1 MTARL
6 RLVALAGLV
15 TVALVL
21 AGRGGSGAT
30 TDAARAAH
38 LSEQLRCPV
47 CEGLSV
53 ADSPSST
60 ARAMA
65 ADIRRRVAAGESD
78 GDIRRAYVAQYGNWI
93 LLEPPGGGFGLV
105 ASALPLAGAVAA
117 AAGVA
122 IVLRRRAVVVRA
134 MESS

>member
-1 MTARL
+1 VTARL
-6 RLVALAGLV
+6 RLLALAALV
-15 TVALVL
+15 TVALVV
-21 AGRGGSGAT
+21 AGRGGTGT
-30 TDAARAAH
+30 PTDAARAAH
-38 LSEQLRCPV
+38 VSEQLRCPV

-105 ASALPLAGAVAA
+105 AWALPLAGAVAA

>member
-1 MTARL
+1 VTSRL

-21 AGRGGSGAT
+21 AGRGGGGAT
-30 TDAARAAH
+30 TGAARAAH

-65 ADIRRRVAAGESD
+65 ADIRGRVAAGESD

-105 ASALPLAGAVAA
+105 AWALPLAGAVAA